1 MQVPRAMV
9 GLSDNSEATAKVNL
23 TKYYNRIQAEQ
34 AIIEQTMQSRY
45 LDIYVLPDLDLKP
58 GSVQIHFNNPDPEAQ
73 LKRVA
78 LIREL
83 ASIDP
88 ADPEFLVSAEEMA
101 EIYGKHPRKG
111 EYDGVDAQTIMREAA
126 ERHLREALG
135 VPKEPQA

>member
-1 MQVPRAMV
+1 MV

-45 LDIYVLPDLDLKP
+45 LDVYVLPDLGLKP

-111 EYDGVDAQTIMREAA
+111 EYDGAEAQAVLQEKLAQ
-126 ERHLREALG
+126 HLRDALG
-135 VPKEPQA
+135 VGGAKE